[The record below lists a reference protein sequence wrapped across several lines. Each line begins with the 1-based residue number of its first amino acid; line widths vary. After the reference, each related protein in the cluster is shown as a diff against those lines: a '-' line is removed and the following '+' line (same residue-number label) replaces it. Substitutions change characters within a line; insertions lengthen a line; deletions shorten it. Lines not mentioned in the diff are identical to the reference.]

1 MKPVVEL
8 LQKELGE
15 TVPLMTNNFFVW
27 LCYFFPHQRTL
38 ATEHKLSF
46 EDPSRNETP
55 TPEDVQPAI
64 DLFHQN
70 LQADTSLKNLVSGW
84 NDPDSNLSSLIA
96 QIMAVLI
103 QRSETEFFEKLQRD
117 TNVFYEIASDL
128 KQKLLPKPLVQ
139 DLLLRTELVSS
150 DYHPGSI
157 ADKFVQGEASF
168 RFSGGKVVTA
178 VGGMHGDG
186 ASSPSWSELELTV
199 TLPDGKL
206 LELDA
211 TCRYWSEPLQVEM
224 LSPVTELFQQS
235 VNKCMEG
242 EEHIPKL
249 DDHFTA
255 SYLLHAMKFGTEDLT
270 FL

>member
-15 TVPLMTNNFFVW
+15 TVPPMTNNFFVW

-46 EDPSRNETP
+46 EDPSRNVTP
-55 TPEDVQPAI
+55 TPEDVQPAM

-139 DLLLRTELVSS
+139 DLLLQTELVSS
-150 DYHPGSI
+150 DYDPGSI
-157 ADKFVQGEASF
+157 AD
-168 RFSGGKVVTA
+168 
-178 VGGMHGDG
+178 
-186 ASSPSWSELELTV
+186 
-199 TLPDGKL
+199 
-206 LELDA
+206 
-211 TCRYWSEPLQVEM
+211 
-224 LSPVTELFQQS
+224 
-235 VNKCMEG
+235 
-242 EEHIPKL
+242 
-249 DDHFTA
+249 
-255 SYLLHAMKFGTEDLT
+255 
-270 FL
+270 

>member
-46 EDPSRNETP
+46 EDPSRNVTP
-55 TPEDVQPAI
+55 TPEDVQSAM

-84 NDPDSNLSSLIA
+84 NDPDSNLFSLIA

-139 DLLLRTELVSS
+139 DLLLQTKLVSS
-150 DYHPGSI
+150 DYDPGSI
-157 ADKFVQGEASF
+157 AD
-168 RFSGGKVVTA
+168 
-178 VGGMHGDG
+178 
-186 ASSPSWSELELTV
+186 
-199 TLPDGKL
+199 
-206 LELDA
+206 
-211 TCRYWSEPLQVEM
+211 
-224 LSPVTELFQQS
+224 
-235 VNKCMEG
+235 
-242 EEHIPKL
+242 
-249 DDHFTA
+249 
-255 SYLLHAMKFGTEDLT
+255 
-270 FL
+270 

>member
-46 EDPSRNETP
+46 EDPSRNVTP
-55 TPEDVQPAI
+55 TPEDVQPAM

-84 NDPDSNLSSLIA
+84 NDPDSNLFSLIA

-139 DLLLRTELVSS
+139 DLLLRTELVFS
-150 DYHPGSI
+150 DYDPGSI

-178 VGGMHGDG
+178 AGGMHGDG

-255 SYLLHAMKFGTEDLT
+255 SYLLHAIKFGTEEQT